1 MRSPRYWMLPIM
13 FEMRTERL
21 LGIQWNPPESLAFY
35 LYLDKG
41 QKLAYYFLESYR
53 LLRFM

>member
-1 MRSPRYWMLPIM
+1 MLPIM

-21 LGIQWNPPESLAFY
+21 LGIQWNPPLESLAF
-35 LYLDKG
+35 YLDKG
-41 QKLAYYFLESYR
+41 QKLPYVFLESYR